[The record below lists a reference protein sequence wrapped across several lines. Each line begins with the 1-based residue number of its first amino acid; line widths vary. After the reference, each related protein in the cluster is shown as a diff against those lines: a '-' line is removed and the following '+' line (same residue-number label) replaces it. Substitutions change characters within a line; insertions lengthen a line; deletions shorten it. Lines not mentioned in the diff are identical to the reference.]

1 MQCTSSVL
9 TKNSLYY
16 VNLFPQTSLLYN
28 LQSLNRT
35 KGPSLFD
42 RLTPERVNWIVNYA
56 DWTQDS
62 TCYTFTS
69 CSCGIPAR
77 DDGGTD
83 KYTR

>member
-1 MQCTSSVL
+1 MFRETL
-9 TKNSLYY
+9 D
-16 VNLFPQTSLLYN
+16 
-28 LQSLNRT
+28 NRA
-35 KGPSLFD
+35 KGPSMFD
-42 RLTPERVNWIVNYA
+42 RLQPDTVNWIVNYA

-62 TCYTFTS
+62 TNYTFTS

>member
-1 MQCTSSVL
+1 MFRE
-9 TKNSLYY
+9 
-16 VNLFPQTSLLYN
+16 NLD
-28 LQSLNRT
+28 NRA
-35 KGPSLFD
+35 KGPSMFD
-42 RLTPERVNWIVNYA
+42 RLQPDTVNWIVNYA
-56 DWTQDS
+56 DWTYDS